1 MSSAG
6 RTPDATK
13 ALAALPQVLASAE
26 SNDYVSPY
34 SSNKEA
40 LAGSKAA
47 GDLELPESS
56 DSDDGG
62 AGAGAGAGAGSGA
75 GAGASAHGGS
85 SSASSTSSTPLA
97 PSAALQIRRYVTW
110 QSDLVSMLGPIY
122 DDYPVVVLPGGRGLA
137 VACRD
142 TPEWKSRSIVA
153 KTYIIR
159 VPLPSSAPP
168 SERHAPPTFS
178 VLSVIDKYEVT
189 SLSIANDGRHDTQQ
203 PQLVFRSTLIP

>member
-62 AGAGAGAGAGSGA
+62 AGAGAGAGAGSVCV
-75 GAGASAHGGS
+75 
-85 SSASSTSSTPLA
+85 
-97 PSAALQIRRYVTW
+97 RRYVTW
-110 QSDLVSMLGPIY
+110 QSDLVGMLGPIC
-122 DDYPVVVLPGGRGLA
+122 DDHPVVVLPGGRGLA

-142 TPEWKSRSIVA
+142 TPVWKSRSIVA

-168 SERHAPPTFS
+168 SEMHAPPTFS
-178 VLSVIDKYEVT
+178 VLSVIDKDEVA
-189 SLSIANDGRHDTQQ
+189 SLSIANDGRYDTQQ
-203 PQLVFRSTLIP
+203 QPQRYFVSLGGGTLIP